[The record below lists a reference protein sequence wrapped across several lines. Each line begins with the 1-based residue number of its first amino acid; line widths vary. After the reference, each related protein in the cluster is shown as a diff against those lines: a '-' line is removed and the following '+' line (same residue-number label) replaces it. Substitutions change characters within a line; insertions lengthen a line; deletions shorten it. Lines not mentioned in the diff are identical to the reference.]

1 MAEDTLTFLSTQI
14 QSRYED
20 HNETEKKSL
29 LLQKFKL
36 ESPLVQLPQQKQVKR
51 RPLLKKQA
59 KKKNTSL
66 SAFVR
71 ETLGATS
78 KNTDLLSILDY
89 FRGDQ
94 TKVDEFLGKI
104 EKATAKPHPLSKQNS
119 STLFSEKEWKE
130 LLDKIQLRFPNLSKK
145 NRKTLK
151 TITRRIREMNEFQS
165 LEPSQELQLWTQAS
179 RQPSDTLSAE
189 ELKWLYDLDE
199 NQVLDENSSE
209 LHEENEPELFFV
221 TLSQVLDERIAN
233 LESEPEEIDMEK
245 YSSQPPKE
253 SPREKTQT
261 NPLATQKTT
270 QTQENEL
277 ISLHQANELLNV
289 LTSLAFAP
297 TFKSEEISKNLAES
311 TAKLGA
317 SGDVSV
323 FSSPT
328 KPERHTEFKTP
339 QHWPA
344 NLVITSSPNVSPVK
358 LQKIEKI
365 GEETAKSQ
373 EIFLTAPSKF
383 PTQSPSFQPGQKPQ
397 EIPVSQYSQMSLK
410 LSPENPRKTYVTST
424 VEVMGKVEMQSSK
437 LSQVKL
443 AIIPSES
450 NLSDDFVADSEED
463 CETSLIEITRPV
475 EVPEITRQTSVLQ
488 VPSSPGWEL
497 NLSP

>member
-1 MAEDTLTFLSTQI
+1 MAEDSLTFLSTQI
-14 QSRYED
+14 QSRYEE
-20 HNETEKKSL
+20 HSEKEKKSL

-36 ESPLVQLPQQKQVKR
+36 ESPQIQLPQQKPVKR
-51 RPLLKKQA
+51 RPLLKKLA
-59 KKKNTSL
+59 KKKNSSL

-71 ETLGATS
+71 DTLGGAS
-78 KNTDLLSILDY
+78 KNADPLSILDY

-104 EKATAKPHPLSKQNS
+104 EKATAKPHPLSKQNC
-119 STLFSEKEWKE
+119 STLFSEEDWKK

-151 TITRRIREMNEFQS
+151 TITRRIREMNELQS

-189 ELKWLYDLDE
+189 ELKWLYDLDD

-209 LHEENEPELFFV
+209 LHEEKEPELFFV

-245 YSSQPPKE
+245 YSGQPPKE

-270 QTQENEL
+270 QTQEHEL

-297 TFKSEEISKNLAES
+297 TYKSEEVVKNLAES
-311 TAKLGA
+311 TARVGA
-317 SGDVSV
+317 GGEISV

-328 KPERHTEFKTP
+328 KPDRHAEFKTP
-339 QHWPA
+339 LHWPA

-358 LQKIEKI
+358 LQISEKI
-365 GEETAKSQ
+365 EETAKSQ

-397 EIPVSQYSQMSLK
+397 EFPVSQYSQMSLK
-410 LSPENPRKTYVTST
+410 LSPEKPRKTYVTST
-424 VEVMGKVEMQSSK
+424 VEVLGKVEMQSSK
-437 LSQVKL
+437 MSQVKL

-450 NLSDDFVADSEED
+450 NFSDDFVPDSEED
-463 CETSLIEITRPV
+463 YETSLIEITRPV
-475 EVPEITRQTSVLQ
+475 DIPGITRQTSVLQ